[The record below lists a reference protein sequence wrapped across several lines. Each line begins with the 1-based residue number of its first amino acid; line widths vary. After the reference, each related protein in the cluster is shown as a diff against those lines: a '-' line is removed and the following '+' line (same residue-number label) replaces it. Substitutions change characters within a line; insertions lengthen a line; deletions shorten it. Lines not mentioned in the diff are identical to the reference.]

1 MKFACACGVTV
12 FDATDGLPHKGHL
25 VPDRAWLA
33 LLDALDAEVLGPL
46 AAGRLDEPAAS
57 YRART
62 LLIGAARPVYQCAA
76 CGRLYVDVGGAEVL
90 GYVPETP
97 AAARPVLRRHGSTS

>member
-1 MKFACACGVTV
+1 MKFACACGAMIV
-12 FDATDGLPHKGHL
+12 DASDGLPHKGHL
-25 VPDRAWLA
+25 VPDRVWLA

-62 LLIGAARPVYQCAA
+62 LLTGAARPVYQCAA
-76 CGRLYVDVGGAEVL
+76 CGRLYVDDGGPELL

-97 AAARPVLRRHGSTS
+97 GAARPVLRGRGPA